1 MLYLSKVSILAQEEN
16 IFDLAQKEKPE
27 RGEDIMTLYET
38 IQNDAKKSTLV
49 RQLNQK
55 FSSPLPQDIEL
66 LLESADE
73 EKVLEL
79 TDKIF
84 EIQSYEDVREILQN

>member
-1 MLYLSKVSILAQEEN
+1 MVLKKVSILAQEEN

-27 RGEDIMTLYET
+27 RGEDIMTLYDT
-38 IQNDAKKSTLV
+38 IQNDAKKTTLI
-49 RQLNQK
+49 RLLKQK
-55 FSSPLPQDIEL
+55 FSRPLPQDIES
-66 LLESADE
+66 LLESAGE

-84 EIQSYEDVREILQN
+84 EIQSYEDVREILKN